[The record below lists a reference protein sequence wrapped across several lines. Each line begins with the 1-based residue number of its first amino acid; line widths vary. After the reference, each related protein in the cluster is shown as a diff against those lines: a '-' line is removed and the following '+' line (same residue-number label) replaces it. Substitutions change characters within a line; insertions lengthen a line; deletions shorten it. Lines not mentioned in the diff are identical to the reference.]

1 MSRKE
6 QMNFYLALAGKG
18 VSLAGS
24 SLYGFAMS
32 LYILKITGSASS
44 FALSLLLST
53 LPRVI
58 LSPFVGNLVDR
69 TNKKR
74 IVVGSDL
81 FSGLLMVS
89 IFILTTG
96 SELQISVIY
105 VSEFLLSTSLVF
117 LETAFSASTATI
129 VSKVNVLKMNS
140 WNQTIGAIIQVMAPI
155 IGGVLFAFIDPRLF
169 LIINGI
175 SFLLSAASECFIDFL
190 MFSELKGQNA
200 GTASFMAD
208 FRAGISYMG
217 QKPMLIPVMLYALS
231 VNFFAGAFSVIFP
244 YDVVQTLKVSSQG
257 LGIIEACFP
266 IGAIIMSI
274 LVGSRNMQFTKS
286 LFRNAMMGMA
296 VGMLLFAIPAL
307 PMIHL
312 GALTIPYYALS
323 MILFS
328 GVIVAVNVP
337 LGSFM
342 SIYVDESYRGRIM
355 GLMGTGAMGIMPISY
370 ILTGLLLGF
379 IPSYII
385 TITVGISI
393 FLIALHIHQNKALV
407 IPTVEDVK
415 QKVEIQEV

>member
-1 MSRKE
+1 
-6 QMNFYLALAGKG
+6 
-18 VSLAGS
+18 
-24 SLYGFAMS
+24 
-32 LYILKITGSASS
+32 
-44 FALSLLLST
+44 
-53 LPRVI
+53 
-58 LSPFVGNLVDR
+58 
-69 TNKKR
+69 
-74 IVVGSDL
+74 
-81 FSGLLMVS
+81 
-89 IFILTTG
+89 
-96 SELQISVIY
+96 
-105 VSEFLLSTSLVF
+105 
-117 LETAFSASTATI
+117 
-129 VSKVNVLKMNS
+129 
-140 WNQTIGAIIQVMAPI
+140 
-155 IGGVLFAFIDPRLF
+155 
-169 LIINGI
+169 
-175 SFLLSAASECFIDFL
+175 
-190 MFSELKGQNA
+190 
-200 GTASFMAD
+200 
-208 FRAGISYMG
+208 
-217 QKPMLIPVMLYALS
+217 
-231 VNFFAGAFSVIFP
+231 
-244 YDVVQTLKVSSQG
+244 
-257 LGIIEACFP
+257 
-266 IGAIIMSI
+266 
-274 LVGSRNMQFTKS
+274 MQFTKS

-323 MILFS
+323 MIFFS